1 MVFHVTLLLSLVVP
15 PPPCLDGKFR
25 DVTRFH
31 SSIKCPLIEMFINDG
46 RISRRIVIFR
56 TRGPACTSDWRK
68 QKLPHVR
75 TNSHSISPIGGNIK
89 LPHVR
94 TNSHSAR
101 LIGGTVALLAF
112 RLAEQQPR
120 PK

>member
-1 MVFHVTLLLSLVVP
+1 M
-15 PPPCLDGKFR
+15 
-25 DVTRFH
+25 TRFH

-75 TNSHSISPIGGNIK
+75 TNSHSISPIGGNIM

-101 LIGGTVALLAF
+101 PIYGTVALLAF